1 LPRLPN
7 KFSPLLVRHIGYSP
21 LAMNWG
27 HIAWEVLAF
36 YFKLMFVYLA
46 YLVSKIYIAQHR
58 PARNPPFTKR
68 IGGYLRCIAAVMF
81 LTLLVFAYGDEDDH
95 PHSSISGNYYA
106 TICLILLIPALY
118 GATEGFST
126 DEKFPVSHSD
136 NDM

>member
-1 LPRLPN
+1 
-7 KFSPLLVRHIGYSP
+7 
-21 LAMNWG
+21 MNWG

-46 YLVSKIYIAQHR
+46 YLASKIYIAQHR

-68 IGGYLRCIAAVMF
+68 IGGYLRCIAAVAF
-81 LTLLVFAYGDEDDH
+81 LTLFACAYGDEDDDH
-95 PHSSISGNYYA
+95 PHSSISGSYYA
-106 TICLILLIPALY
+106 TICLTLLIPAIY

-126 DEKFPVSHSD
+126 DEKFPVSHTSSD